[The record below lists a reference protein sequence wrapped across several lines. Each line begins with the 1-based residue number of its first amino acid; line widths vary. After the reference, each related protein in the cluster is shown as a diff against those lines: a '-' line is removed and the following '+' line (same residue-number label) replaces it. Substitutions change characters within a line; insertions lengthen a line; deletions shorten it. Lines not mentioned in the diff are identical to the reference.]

1 MNMGFEVAPA
11 VTFIAHTVLLMLIM
25 VGFRIV
31 TQPKDE

>member
-11 VTFIAHTVLLMLIM
+11 VTFIAHTVLLMFIM

-31 TQPKDE
+31 MQQKDE